1 MQHANRRAQKIV
13 VFRFR
18 TVKFYYR
25 TMQSNIDG
33 ESTQIHAYLQQ
44 HRLGLSIFRCQHCGE
59 FKNCIGRWMFENG
72 TLDFCFF
79 FCFYWKKKNFE
90 RKNEKFNLSYEF
102 GWKRTNWSIRLWE
115 KEIYLIFHWI
125 LRSGA
130 EQI

>member
-44 HRLGLSIFRCQHCGE
+44 HRLGLSMFGCQHCGE

-79 FCFYWKKKNFE
+79 LF
-90 RKNEKFNLSYEF
+90 L
-102 GWKRTNWSIRLWE
+102 LE
-115 KEIYLIFHWI
+115 KEEFCTKKREIQLE
-125 LRSGA
+125 L
-130 EQI
+130 